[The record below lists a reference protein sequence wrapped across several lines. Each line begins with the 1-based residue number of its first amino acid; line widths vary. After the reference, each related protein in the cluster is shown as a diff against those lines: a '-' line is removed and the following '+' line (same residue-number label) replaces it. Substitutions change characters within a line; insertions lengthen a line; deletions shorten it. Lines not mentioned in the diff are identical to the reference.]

1 MLNLDVLNLDVLK
14 EVVGDDPALMKDML
28 NQFIEITQ
36 TDIQHLQDALAASN
50 SRDVA
55 SLAHR
60 IKGSCFV
67 IGAST
72 LAKIADN
79 LEQDG
84 RRDYTIDFPVFS
96 AKISNAFC
104 DVRQTIEK
112 L

>member
-1 MLNLDVLNLDVLK
+1 MLNLDVLK

-28 NQFIEITQ
+28 NQFIETTQ
-36 TDIQHLQDALAASN
+36 ADMQNLQDALVAAN

-67 IGAST
+67 IGASA
-72 LAKIADN
+72 LAEIADT

-84 RRDYTIDFPVFS
+84 RKDRTTDFPVLSQKVSS
-96 AKISNAFC
+96 AFQ
-104 DVRQTIEK
+104 DVRQAIEN